1 MKKTTLLLL
10 SLVMVLSSM
19 TACAEN
25 KENTDSTE
33 SIQETAAQLDDVTA
47 ETAEKEDF
55 SILSDDLPDKDFD
68 GFTYAI
74 YTRNITSHSPFIVE
88 DLTGEVLNDAV
99 FERNS
104 NIADR
109 FNIEFI
115 ESLYTDEGM
124 PLTLV
129 QAGDDTYTLM
139 NVRCT
144 AADTMA
150 QKNYCYNIS
159 ELEYIDLNK
168 GYWDKSLTDD
178 IAVGKNYYSAIGDTN
193 LTTIDFT
200 NVLLFNKN
208 MLADYA
214 LEDIYTLVD
223 EGRWTFDKY
232 GEYGSTV
239 LLDLNG
245 DGKMNADDEWGMLGV
260 AKYLHCSLIQAAGV
274 MYISKDE
281 DGYPVYDMATN
292 EKFIE
297 VFEKIFQICN
307 DSGAWYLTNDGDN
320 ESTTYHNMFRNN
332 QGLFLTT
339 MFYLIESMRDMES
352 EFGVIPFPKYNEEQE
367 NYITRVSFFD
377 TSVIPVTV
385 SDIDRASIILEAL
398 TCESHNVVIPAY
410 YDIALKSKYA
420 RDEESQ
426 RMIDIILGS
435 RVLDFGDTYFQGN
448 LRDGFVAPMFIN
460 NNREIVSTASKYQ
473 KSFNKSLERMI
484 EAYQVLEELS

>member
-1 MKKTTLLLL
+1 MKKTTALLLVL
-10 SLVMVLSSM
+10 LTLLSSL
-19 TACAEN
+19 TACAES
-25 KENTDSTE
+25 KDSPD
-33 SIQETAAQLDDVTA
+33 SPVSKETASPLDESAAESA
-47 ETAEKEDF
+47 ETEDF
-55 SILSDDLPDKDFD
+55 TELEDNLPEMDYE

-74 YTRNITSHSPFIVE
+74 YTRNITSHSPFLVE
-88 DLTGEVLNDAV
+88 ELNGEVLNDAI

-104 NIADR
+104 NVADR
-109 FNIEFI
+109 FNIEFV

-129 QAGDDTYTLM
+129 QSGDDTYTLM

-159 ELEYIDLNK
+159 ELEYIDLDK

-208 MLADYA
+208 MLADYG

-245 DGKMNADDEWGMLGV
+245 DGRMNANDQWGMLGV
-260 AKYLHCSLIQAAGV
+260 AKYLHCSLIQAGGV

-292 EKFIE
+292 EKFVD

-307 DSGAWYLTNDGDN
+307 DNGAWYLTSDDDN
-320 ESTTYHNMFRNN
+320 ESATYHNMFRNN

-352 EFGVIPFPKYNEEQE
+352 EFGVIPFPKYDEEQE

-385 SDIDRASIILEAL
+385 VDIERASIILEAL
-398 TCESHNVVIPAY
+398 TCESHNLVIPAY
-410 YDIALKSKYA
+410 YEIALKSKYA

-426 RMIDIILGS
+426 RMIDIILAS
-435 RVLDFGDTYFQGN
+435 RILDFGDTYFQGN

-460 NNREIVSTASKYQ
+460 NNHDIVSTASKYQ
-473 KSFNKSLERMI
+473 KTFNKTLERMI
-484 EAYQVLEELS
+484 EAYQVLEDIS

>member
-1 MKKTTLLLL
+1 MKKITALFLSLLMLL
-10 SLVMVLSSM
+10 SAM

-25 KENTDSTE
+25 KENADSETSGNETE
-33 SIQETAAQLDDVTA
+33 EQPLDDISADTT
-47 ETAEKEDF
+47 ETEDY
-55 SILSDDLPDKDFD
+55 SILSDDMPDKNFD
-68 GFTYAI
+68 GFSYAI
-74 YTRNITSHSPFIVE
+74 YTRNITSHSPFLVE
-88 DLTGEVLNDAV
+88 ELTGEVLNDAI

-104 NIADR
+104 NVADR
-109 FNIEFI
+109 FNIEFV
-115 ESLYTDEGM
+115 ETLYTDEGM

-144 AADTMA
+144 AANTMA

-159 ELEYIDLNK
+159 ELEYINLDK

-208 MLADYA
+208 ILSDYN

-232 GEYGSTV
+232 GEYGSAV

-245 DGKMNADDEWGMLGV
+245 NGRMDPNDQWGMLGV
-260 AKYLHCSLIQAAGV
+260 AKYLHCSLIQATGV

-292 EKFIE
+292 EKFIN

-307 DSGAWYLTNDGDN
+307 DNGAWYLTNDGDN
-320 ESTTYHNMFRNN
+320 ESATYHNMFRNN

-339 MFYLIESMRDMES
+339 MFYLIESLRDMES
-352 EFGVIPFPKYNEEQE
+352 QFGVIPFPKYDEAQE

-385 SDIDRASIILEAL
+385 ADIDRASIVLEAL
-398 TCESHNVVIPAY
+398 TCESHNIVIPAY
-410 YDIALKSKYA
+410 YEIALKSKYT

-426 RMIDIILGS
+426 RMIDIILSS
-435 RVLDFGDTYFQGN
+435 RVLDFGDTYLQSE

-460 NNREIVSTASKYQ
+460 NNHDIVSAASKYQ
-473 KSFNKSLERMI
+473 KTFDKRLEKMI
-484 EAYQVLEELS
+484 EAYEVLEN